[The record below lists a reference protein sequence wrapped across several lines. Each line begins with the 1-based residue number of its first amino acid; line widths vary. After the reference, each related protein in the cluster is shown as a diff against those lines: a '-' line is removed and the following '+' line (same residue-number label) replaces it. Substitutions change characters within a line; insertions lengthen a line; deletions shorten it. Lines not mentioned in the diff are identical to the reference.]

1 MVGRDQEVGMKIDR
15 LTEQQAKVLLPQLT
29 ALLQDAVDSGA
40 SLGFLPPLAPEV
52 AEDYWAGVLREM
64 AQGARI
70 LLVATEAGEIMGAAQ
85 LELAN
90 RQNALHRAEVQKLF
104 VHRRFRS
111 RGIARLLMSAVEGAA
126 REAGRTLLVL
136 DTQRGSVA
144 ERLYAKYGYTRV
156 GIIPQYARSADGMLH
171 DTVLFYRLL

>member
-52 AEDYWAGVLREM
+52 VEDYWAGVLREM

-85 LELAN
+85 LELAS

-104 VHRRFRS
+104 VHRRFRN
-111 RGIARLLMSAVEGAA
+111 RGIARLLMSAVESAA
-126 REAGRTLLVL
+126 LEAGRTLLVL

-144 ERLYAKYGYTRV
+144 EQLYAKYGYTRA
-156 GIIPQYARSADGMLH
+156 GIIPQYARSADGILH

>member
-1 MVGRDQEVGMKIDR
+1 MKIDR
-15 LTEQQAKVLLPQLT
+15 LSGQQAKALLPQLA

-40 SLGFLPPLAPEV
+40 SVGFLPPLTSGM
-52 AEDYWAGVLREM
+52 AEDYWAGALKEV

-85 LELAN
+85 IELAS

-104 VHRRFRS
+104 VHRRFRN
-111 RGIARLLMSAVEGAA
+111 RGVGRSLMSEVESAA
-126 REAGRTLLVL
+126 REAGRALLVL
-136 DTQRGSVA
+136 DTQRGGAA
-144 ERLYAKYGYTRV
+144 EQLYAKYGYTRA
-156 GIIPQYARSADGMLH
+156 GIIPQYARGADGMLH